1 MAWVYLARLLAVL
14 ETVVTDVVVFLCA
27 PALPLLRRIV
37 AFLANAPGDGTG
49 LAAALADENGVLH
62 IDRPGGDTV
71 YSSTNSRNE
80 SLCSAKLLVQ
90 TGPDGHT
97 N

>member
-62 IDRPGGDTV
+62 RPGGDTV

-90 TGPDGHT
+90 TDGP
-97 N
+97 